1 MAFFDNN
8 VAVHGI
14 VASSEGFSLTKNNYN
29 VAKISGST
37 FLYGDTRKKTLLV
50 GGDVILN
57 AVDYGST
64 VDGYATI
71 EASNYVKI
79 IATNDV
85 SIQCGKYD
93 GNNHI
98 NMIGRVAF
106 NNVSYGTDM
115 PSTENAKEG
124 QIYFRIID

>member
-29 VAKISGST
+29 VAKIFGPT
-37 FLYGDTRKKTLLV
+37 FLYGDSRINSTYGGLNTTVLALPNTDFKNEGYVRIKAYNDASIFSSNGHIDMV
-50 GGDVILN
+50 GRIKL
-57 AVDYGST
+57 S
-64 VDGYATI
+64 
-71 EASNYVKI
+71 
-79 IATNDV
+79 
-85 SIQCGKYD
+85 
-93 GNNHI
+93 
-98 NMIGRVAF
+98 
-106 NNVSYGTDM
+106 NVSYGTDM